1 MIHVI
6 LKCPLNLAAAVILV
20 IMALNSPVESKTISP
35 SFESESFFFGCFICL
50 SPPPILSI
58 IRSVC
63 LSFRLSSVCLLFL
76 QLSLCRCGAASVPLR
91 GHILC
96 RGDKRQADGGWHASK
111 DEISCLTPE
120 SFWLNHVT
128 GASWTTPLRWTY
140 MNAKVAVVGFTT
152 RPIRCV
158 WIRGR
163 NIESRSPDEDTMA
176 WESFFVCFFIS

>member
-35 SFESESFFFGCFICL
+35 SLVRKLFLRLFYLPFFF
-50 SPPPILSI
+50 SILSI

-76 QLSLCRCGAASVPLR
+76 QLSLCRCGTASVPSR

-96 RGDKRQADGGWHASK
+96 RGDKRQADGG
-111 DEISCLTPE
+111 
-120 SFWLNHVT
+120 
-128 GASWTTPLRWTY
+128 
-140 MNAKVAVVGFTT
+140 
-152 RPIRCV
+152 
-158 WIRGR
+158 
-163 NIESRSPDEDTMA
+163 
-176 WESFFVCFFIS
+176 